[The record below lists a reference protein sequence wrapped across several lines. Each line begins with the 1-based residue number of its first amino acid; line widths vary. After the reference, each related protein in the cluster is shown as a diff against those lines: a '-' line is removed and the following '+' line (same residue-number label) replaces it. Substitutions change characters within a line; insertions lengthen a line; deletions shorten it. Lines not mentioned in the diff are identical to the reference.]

1 MKIIDIFFYSSM
13 SVFTT
18 KALPF
23 SFFFL
28 DQTFL
33 HSVGCL
39 QNLMRSR
46 CRARIEEFHCFFPQT
61 AVGEERVSSPLGK
74 IPNNLS

>member
-23 SFFFL
+23 SFFF
-28 DQTFL
+28 FRP
-33 HSVGCL
+33 
-39 QNLMRSR
+39 N
-46 CRARIEEFHCFFPQT
+46 
-61 AVGEERVSSPLGK
+61 VSTQCWVFAESDEVQVQSK
-74 IPNNLS
+74 N